1 MELRGNPTGLG
12 GVRRLANG
20 FRIEIDAANA
30 SSAAARDDQRESPRS
45 NAGRKAG

>member
-12 GVRRLANG
+12 VRRLAYG